1 MFYSTNDY
9 INIIFMEDDKM
20 TLANFNE
27 IMINIIGAPTND
39 YEQFVIFT
47 LSALL
52 GMTII
57 LFVFY
62 LFYLVITLFKP
73 KRI

>member
-1 MFYSTNDY
+1 
-9 INIIFMEDDKM
+9 M
-20 TLANFNE
+20 TLGNFYE
-27 IMINIIGAPTND
+27 IMINIIGIPTND

-47 LSALL
+47 LSAIL

-62 LFYLVITLFKP
+62 LFYLTVNLFRP
-73 KRI
+73 KR